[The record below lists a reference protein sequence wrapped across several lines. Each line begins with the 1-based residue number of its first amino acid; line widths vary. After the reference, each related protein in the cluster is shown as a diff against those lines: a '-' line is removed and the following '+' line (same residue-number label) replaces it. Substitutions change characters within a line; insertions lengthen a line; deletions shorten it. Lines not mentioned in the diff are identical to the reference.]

1 MGVGDVHRL
10 ELEPEVADA
19 REQAVQLRLVDDFAG
34 ELGGAA
40 TRHERQAVERTG
52 NPLAEP
58 PAYRD
63 PNPQGRC
70 HGPRIGPGCVRPH
83 HADAV
88 SPRATRAGGRVEL
101 QSAMGGVSPSRGES
115 WRGLRALK
123 MRLGVSVRPMR

>member
-34 ELGGAA
+34 ELGGAD
-40 TRHERQAVERTG
+40 TRHEHQAAERTSE
-52 NPLAEP
+52 PWPKP

-70 HGPRIGPGCVRPH
+70 HGPEDPACLRETASCTGGFTQDDSCWRPSGATVR
-83 HADAV
+83 
-88 SPRATRAGGRVEL
+88 SGGR
-101 QSAMGGVSPSRGES
+101 QPIAR
-115 WRGLRALK
+115 
-123 MRLGVSVRPMR
+123 